1 MWWYIFIFGILAI
14 LLVFAGF
21 KTFGRRKQE
30 LRGMERDMHSGTG
43 HTRDPAPAHAA
54 HQKHEPGLKEPAPSG
69 GVFRKEGLGARVKQL
84 FHGGV
89 GDQTWTELED
99 LLLKADLGPK
109 ASADL
114 VARVK
119 ADYQH
124 GANPVS
130 LVHDEMLAVL
140 GPDEPLHLGS
150 GLNVVLVVGV
160 NGAGKTTTIG
170 KLAARLTHEGHTVSL
185 AASDTYRA
193 AAGEQLE
200 VWARRSG
207 AHLVAQERGADPG
220 AVAFDAVKAA
230 HARHCDVLLVDT
242 AGRLHTKQ
250 PLMDE
255 LAKVK
260 RTIEKA
266 GAQVGE
272 TLLVL
277 DAQTGQN
284 GIAQARAF
292 TEAVDVTGLV
302 LTKTDG
308 SAKGGVVLAVR
319 EELGLPIRFVGVGEG
334 AGDLRPFEAAVFADR
349 LLSG

>member
-1 MWWYIFIFGILAI
+1 MVWYIFIFGILAV
-14 LLVFAGF
+14 LLVIAGVM
-21 KTFGRRKQE
+21 TFGRRKRE
-30 LRGMERDMHSGTG
+30 LRGMEQDMRTGTG

-54 HQKHEPGLKEPAPSG
+54 HQKHEPGLKESAPSG
-69 GVFRKEGLGARVKQL
+69 GVFRKEGLGAKVKQL

-99 LLLKADLGPK
+99 LLLKADLGPQ
-109 ASADL
+109 ASSDL

-140 GPDEPLHLGS
+140 GPDEPLHLGP

-193 AAGEQLE
+193 AAGEQLG
-200 VWARRSG
+200 VWAQRSG

-230 HARHCDVLLVDT
+230 HARHSDVLLVDT

-255 LAKVK
+255 LSKVK

-292 TEAVDVTGLV
+292 TEAVDVTGVV

-319 EELGLPIRFVGVGEG
+319 EELGVPIRFVGVGEG
-334 AGDLRPFEAAVFADR
+334 AGDLRPFEAAAFADR